1 MTLDSSLGTL
11 RRSNLLRW
19 ELWVTAPSSSTTATS
34 PCSFGALALAFP
46 AG

>member
-1 MTLDSSLGTL
+1 MTLDSSPGML

-19 ELWVTAPSSSTTATS
+19 EQWETAPSSSTTATS
-34 PCSFGALALAFP
+34 PCSFGALALASP